1 MIRINLHD
9 YRYELTKIE
18 IQKRLIKCFVIII
31 AVIVLIVGSWLWEQF
46 RLDSIK
52 RETSKVQSEV
62 AALQGQVK
70 RVNAMKAKQNRMEN
84 IITRIEDLREQQLP
98 VGRIISDLN
107 STIPEG
113 LWLSSIVQK
122 GSNGLRS
129 MKVPVIMFDDPAKKK
144 NKRKSRKKGLTPAKD
159 FMEISGYALTEKEV
173 LEYIKRLQQLSY
185 YETTFLYRSSQL
197 LIEGQ
202 SVYKFIIYCYMPG
215 KRKPLK

>member
-31 AVIVLIVGSWLWEQF
+31 AAIVLIVGSWLWEQF

-98 VGRIISDLN
+98 AGRIISDLN
-107 STIPEG
+107 IAIPEG

-122 GSNGLRS
+122 SSNGLRS

-173 LEYIKRLQQLSY
+173 LEYMKRLQQLSY

-197 LIEGQ
+197 LLEGQ

-215 KRKPLK
+215 KKKAG

>member
-31 AVIVLIVGSWLWEQF
+31 AAIVLIVGSWLWEQI

-70 RVNAMKAKQNRMEN
+70 RVNAMKAKQNRMES

-98 VGRIISDLN
+98 AGRIVSDLN
-107 STIPEG
+107 IAIPEG

-122 GSNGLRS
+122 SSNGLRS

-173 LEYIKRLQQLSY
+173 LEYMKRLQQLSY

-197 LIEGQ
+197 LLEGQ

-215 KRKPLK
+215 KKKAA

>member
-1 MIRINLHD
+1 
-9 YRYELTKIE
+9 
-18 IQKRLIKCFVIII
+18 VIII
-31 AVIVLIVGSWLWEQF
+31 AAIVLIVGSWLWEQV

-98 VGRIISDLN
+98 AGRIVSDLN
-107 STIPEG
+107 IAIPEG

-129 MKVPVIMFDDPAKKK
+129 MKVPVIMFDDPSKKK

-173 LEYIKRLQQLSY
+173 LEYMKRLQQLSY

-215 KRKPLK
+215 KKKAG

>member
-31 AVIVLIVGSWLWEQF
+31 AAIVLIVGSWLWEQF

-98 VGRIISDLN
+98 AGRIISDLN
-107 STIPEG
+107 IAIPEG

-173 LEYIKRLQQLSY
+173 LEYMKRLQQLSY

-215 KRKPLK
+215 KKKAA

>member
-31 AVIVLIVGSWLWEQF
+31 AAIVLIVGSWLWGQF

-52 RETSKVQSEV
+52 TETSKVQSEV
-62 AALQGQVK
+62 AALQGQGK
-70 RVNAMKAKQNRMEN
+70 RVNAMKAKHNRMEN

-98 VGRIISDLN
+98 AGRIISDLN
-107 STIPEG
+107 IAIPEG

-173 LEYIKRLQQLSY
+173 LEYMKRLQQLSY

-197 LIEGQ
+197 LLEGQ

-215 KRKPLK
+215 KKKAA

>member
-31 AVIVLIVGSWLWEQF
+31 AAIILIVGSWSWEQV

-70 RVNAMKAKQNRMEN
+70 RVNAMKAKQKRMKN

-98 VGRIISDLN
+98 AGRIVSDLN
-107 STIPEG
+107 VAIPEG

-122 GSNGLRS
+122 GLNGLRS

-144 NKRKSRKKGLTPAKD
+144 NKRKIRKKGLTPAKD

-173 LEYIKRLQQLSY
+173 LEYMKRLKQISY
-185 YETTFLYRSSQL
+185 YETTFLYRSSHL
-197 LIEGQ
+197 LLEGQ

-215 KRKPLK
+215 KKKAA

>member
-31 AVIVLIVGSWLWEQF
+31 AAIVLIVGSWLWEQV

-98 VGRIISDLN
+98 AGRIISDLN
-107 STIPEG
+107 IAIPEG

-129 MKVPVIMFDDPAKKK
+129 MKVPVIMFDDPSKKK

-173 LEYIKRLQQLSY
+173 LEYMKRLQQLSY

-215 KRKPLK
+215 KKKAG

>member
-31 AVIVLIVGSWLWEQF
+31 AAIVLIVGSWLWEQF

-98 VGRIISDLN
+98 AGRIISDLN
-107 STIPEG
+107 IAIPEG

-173 LEYIKRLQQLSY
+173 LEYMKRLQQLSY

-197 LIEGQ
+197 LLEGQ
-202 SVYKFIIYCYMPG
+202 SVYKFIIYCYMPV
-215 KRKPLK
+215 KKKAA

>member
-31 AVIVLIVGSWLWEQF
+31 AAIVLIVGSWLWEQV

-70 RVNAMKAKQNRMEN
+70 RVNAMKAKKNRMEN

-98 VGRIISDLN
+98 AGRIISDLN
-107 STIPEG
+107 IAIPEG

-173 LEYIKRLQQLSY
+173 LEYMKRLQQLSY

-197 LIEGQ
+197 LFEGQ

-215 KRKPLK
+215 KKKAA

>member
-31 AVIVLIVGSWLWEQF
+31 AAIVLIVGSWLWEQV

-98 VGRIISDLN
+98 AGRIISDLN
-107 STIPEG
+107 IAIPEG

-144 NKRKSRKKGLTPAKD
+144 NKRKIRKKGLAPAKD

-173 LEYIKRLQQLSY
+173 LEYMKRLQQLSY

-197 LIEGQ
+197 LLEGQ

-215 KRKPLK
+215 KKKVA

>member
-18 IQKRLIKCFVIII
+18 IQKWLIKCFVIII
-31 AVIVLIVGSWLWEQF
+31 AAIVLIVGSWLWEQL

-84 IITRIEDLREQQLP
+84 IITRIEGLREQQLP

-107 STIPEG
+107 IAIPEG

-129 MKVPVIMFDDPAKKK
+129 MKVPVIMFDDPVKKK

-173 LEYIKRLQQLSY
+173 LEYVKRLQQLSY
-185 YETTFLYRSSQL
+185 YETTFLYRSSHL
-197 LIEGQ
+197 LLEGQ

-215 KRKPLK
+215 KKKAA

>member
-18 IQKRLIKCFVIII
+18 IQKRLIKCFLIVI
-31 AVIVLIVGSWLWEQF
+31 AAIVLIVGSWLWEQV
-46 RLDSIK
+46 RLDLIK

-70 RVNAMKAKQNRMEN
+70 RINAMKAKQNRMEN

-98 VGRIISDLN
+98 AGRIISDLN
-107 STIPEG
+107 IAIPEG

-173 LEYIKRLQQLSY
+173 LEYMKRLQQLSY

-197 LIEGQ
+197 LLEGQ

-215 KRKPLK
+215 KNKPLK

>member
-31 AVIVLIVGSWLWEQF
+31 AAIVLIVGSWLWEQF

-98 VGRIISDLN
+98 AGRIVSDLN
-107 STIPEG
+107 IAIPEG

-129 MKVPVIMFDDPAKKK
+129 MKVPVIMFDDPSKKK

-173 LEYIKRLQQLSY
+173 LEYMKRLQQLSY

-197 LIEGQ
+197 LLEGQ

-215 KRKPLK
+215 KKKAG

>member
-31 AVIVLIVGSWLWEQF
+31 AAIVLIVGSWLWEQF

-98 VGRIISDLN
+98 AGRIVSDLN
-107 STIPEG
+107 IAIPEG

-122 GSNGLRS
+122 ASNGLRS
-129 MKVPVIMFDDPAKKK
+129 MKVPVIMFDDPSKKK

-173 LEYIKRLQQLSY
+173 LEYMKRLQQLSY

-197 LIEGQ
+197 LLECQ

-215 KRKPLK
+215 KKKAA

>member
-31 AVIVLIVGSWLWEQF
+31 AAIVLIVGSWLWEQF

-98 VGRIISDLN
+98 AGRIVSDLN
-107 STIPEG
+107 IAIPEG

-129 MKVPVIMFDDPAKKK
+129 MKVPVIMFDDPSKKK

-173 LEYIKRLQQLSY
+173 LEYMKRLQQLSY

-215 KRKPLK
+215 KKKAA

>member
-18 IQKRLIKCFVIII
+18 IQKRLIKCLVIII
-31 AVIVLIVGSWLWEQF
+31 AAILLIVGSWLWEQV
-46 RLDSIK
+46 RLDLIK
-52 RETSKVQSEV
+52 REMSKVQSEV

-98 VGRIISDLN
+98 AGRIVSDLN
-107 STIPEG
+107 IAIPEG

-129 MKVPVIMFDDPAKKK
+129 MKVPVIMFDDPVKKK
-144 NKRKSRKKGLTPAKD
+144 KKRKSRKKDLRQSKD
-159 FMEISGYALTEKEV
+159 FMEVSGYALTEKEV
-173 LEYIKRLQQLSY
+173 VEYMKKLQKLSY
-185 YETTFLYRSSQL
+185 YETIFLYRSVQL

-215 KRKPLK
+215 AKKAA

>member
-31 AVIVLIVGSWLWEQF
+31 AAIVLIVGSWLWEQF

-70 RVNAMKAKQNRMEN
+70 RVNAMKAKQNRMEI

-98 VGRIISDLN
+98 AGRIISDLN
-107 STIPEG
+107 IAIPEG

-129 MKVPVIMFDDPAKKK
+129 MKVPVIMFDDPSKKK

-173 LEYIKRLQQLSY
+173 LEYMKRLQQLSY

-215 KRKPLK
+215 KKKAG

>member
-31 AVIVLIVGSWLWEQF
+31 AAIVLIVGSWLWEQV

-98 VGRIISDLN
+98 AGRIVSDLN
-107 STIPEG
+107 IAIPEG

-122 GSNGLRS
+122 VSNGLRS

-173 LEYIKRLQQLSY
+173 LEYMKRLQQLSY
-185 YETTFLYRSSQL
+185 YETTFLYRSVQL
-197 LIEGQ
+197 LLEGQ

-215 KRKPLK
+215 KKKAA

>member
-18 IQKRLIKCFVIII
+18 IQKRLIKCFAIII
-31 AVIVLIVGSWLWEQF
+31 AAIVLIIGSWLWEQF

-98 VGRIISDLN
+98 AGRIISDLN
-107 STIPEG
+107 IAIPEG

-173 LEYIKRLQQLSY
+173 LEYMKRLQQLSY

-197 LIEGQ
+197 LLEGQ

-215 KRKPLK
+215 KKKAG

>member
-31 AVIVLIVGSWLWEQF
+31 AAIVLIVGSWLWEQV

-70 RVNAMKAKQNRMEN
+70 RVNAMKAKQNRMKN

-98 VGRIISDLN
+98 AGRIVSDLN
-107 STIPEG
+107 IAIPEG

-122 GSNGLRS
+122 GSNGLQS
-129 MKVPVIMFDDPAKKK
+129 MKVPVIMFDDPSKKK

-159 FMEISGYALTEKEV
+159 FREISGYALTEKEV
-173 LEYIKRLQQLSY
+173 LEYMKRLQQLSY

-215 KRKPLK
+215 KKKAG

>member
-1 MIRINLHD
+1 
-9 YRYELTKIE
+9 
-18 IQKRLIKCFVIII
+18 
-31 AVIVLIVGSWLWEQF
+31 
-46 RLDSIK
+46 
-52 RETSKVQSEV
+52 VQSEV

-70 RVNAMKAKQNRMEN
+70 RVNAMKAKQNRMEI

-98 VGRIISDLN
+98 AGRIISDLN
-107 STIPEG
+107 IAIPEG

-173 LEYIKRLQQLSY
+173 LEYMKRLQQLSY

-215 KRKPLK
+215 KKKAG

>member
-18 IQKRLIKCFVIII
+18 IQKRFIKCFVIII
-31 AVIVLIVGSWLWEQF
+31 AAIVLIVGSWSWEQV
-46 RLDSIK
+46 RLDLIK

-70 RVNAMKAKQNRMEN
+70 RINAMKAKQNRMEN
-84 IITRIEDLREQQLP
+84 IITRIEGLREQQLP
-98 VGRIISDLN
+98 AGRIVSDLN
-107 STIPEG
+107 IVIPEG

-144 NKRKSRKKGLTPAKD
+144 NKRKSRKKGLTTAKD

-173 LEYIKRLQQLSY
+173 LEYMKRLQQLSY

-197 LIEGQ
+197 LLEGQ
-202 SVYKFIIYCYMPG
+202 SVYKFIIYCYMPE
-215 KRKPLK
+215 KKKAA

>member
-18 IQKRLIKCFVIII
+18 IQKRLIKCFLIII
-31 AVIVLIVGSWLWEQF
+31 AAIVLIVGSWLWEQV

-98 VGRIISDLN
+98 AGRIVSDLN
-107 STIPEG
+107 IAIPEG

-129 MKVPVIMFDDPAKKK
+129 MKVPVIMFDDPSKKK

-173 LEYIKRLQQLSY
+173 LEYMKRLQQLSY

-215 KRKPLK
+215 KKKAG

>member
-31 AVIVLIVGSWLWEQF
+31 AAIVLIVGSWLWEQF

-70 RVNAMKAKQNRMEN
+70 RVNAMKAKQNRMKN

-98 VGRIISDLN
+98 AGRIISDLN
-107 STIPEG
+107 IAIPEG

-173 LEYIKRLQQLSY
+173 LEYMKRLQQLSY

-215 KRKPLK
+215 KKKAG

>member
-31 AVIVLIVGSWLWEQF
+31 AAIVLIIGSWLWEQV

-98 VGRIISDLN
+98 AGRIISDLN
-107 STIPEG
+107 IAIPEG

-144 NKRKSRKKGLTPAKD
+144 NKRKSRKKGLTPEKD

-173 LEYIKRLQQLSY
+173 LEYMKRLQQLSY

-197 LIEGQ
+197 LLEGQ

-215 KRKPLK
+215 KKKAA

>member
-31 AVIVLIVGSWLWEQF
+31 AAIVLIVGSWLWEQV

-98 VGRIISDLN
+98 AGRIVSDLN
-107 STIPEG
+107 IAIPEG

-122 GSNGLRS
+122 SSNGLRS

-173 LEYIKRLQQLSY
+173 LEYMKRLQQLSY

-197 LIEGQ
+197 LLEGQ

-215 KRKPLK
+215 KKKAA

>member
-18 IQKRLIKCFVIII
+18 IQKRLIKCFVITI
-31 AVIVLIVGSWLWEQF
+31 AAIVLIVGSWLWEQV

-98 VGRIISDLN
+98 AGRIVSDLN
-107 STIPEG
+107 IAIPEG

-122 GSNGLRS
+122 SSNGLRS
-129 MKVPVIMFDDPAKKK
+129 MKVPVIMFDDPSKKK
-144 NKRKSRKKGLTPAKD
+144 NKRRSRKKGLTPAKD

-173 LEYIKRLQQLSY
+173 LEYMKRLQQLSY

-215 KRKPLK
+215 KKKAA

>member
-31 AVIVLIVGSWLWEQF
+31 AAIVLIIGSWLWEQF

-52 RETSKVQSEV
+52 RETSKVQSEI

-98 VGRIISDLN
+98 AGRIVSDLN
-107 STIPEG
+107 IAIPEG

-122 GSNGLRS
+122 SSNGLRS

-173 LEYIKRLQQLSY
+173 LEYMKRLQQLSY
-185 YETTFLYRSSQL
+185 YDTTFLYRSAQL
-197 LIEGQ
+197 LLEGQ
-202 SVYKFIIYCYMPG
+202 SVYKFIIYCYMPEKKKAG
-215 KRKPLK
+215 

>member
-31 AVIVLIVGSWLWEQF
+31 AAIVLIVGSWLWEQV
-46 RLDSIK
+46 RLDSLK

-70 RVNAMKAKQNRMEN
+70 RINAMKAKQNRMEN

-98 VGRIISDLN
+98 AGRIISDLN
-107 STIPEG
+107 IAIPEG

-129 MKVPVIMFDDPAKKK
+129 MKVPVIMFDDPGKKK

-173 LEYIKRLQQLSY
+173 LEYMKRLQQLSY

-197 LIEGQ
+197 LLEGQ

-215 KRKPLK
+215 KKKAA

>member
-31 AVIVLIVGSWLWEQF
+31 AAIVLIVGSWLWEQI

-98 VGRIISDLN
+98 AGRIISDLN
-107 STIPEG
+107 IAIPEG

-129 MKVPVIMFDDPAKKK
+129 MKVPVIMFDDPSKKK

-173 LEYIKRLQQLSY
+173 LEYMKRLQQLSY

-197 LIEGQ
+197 LLEGQ

-215 KRKPLK
+215 KKKAG

>member
-18 IQKRLIKCFVIII
+18 IQKRLIKCLVIII
-31 AVIVLIVGSWLWEQF
+31 AAIVLIVGSWLWEQV
-46 RLDSIK
+46 RLDLIK
-52 RETSKVQSEV
+52 REMSKVQSEV

-98 VGRIISDLN
+98 AGRIVSDLN
-107 STIPEG
+107 IAIPEG

-129 MKVPVIMFDDPAKKK
+129 M
-144 NKRKSRKKGLTPAKD
+144 
-159 FMEISGYALTEKEV
+159 
-173 LEYIKRLQQLSY
+173 
-185 YETTFLYRSSQL
+185 
-197 LIEGQ
+197 
-202 SVYKFIIYCYMPG
+202 
-215 KRKPLK
+215 

>member
-31 AVIVLIVGSWLWEQF
+31 AAIVLIVGSWLWEQV

-70 RVNAMKAKQNRMEN
+70 RVNAMKAKQNRMKN

-98 VGRIISDLN
+98 AGRIVSDLN
-107 STIPEG
+107 IAIPEG

-144 NKRKSRKKGLTPAKD
+144 NKRKSRKKGLRQEKD
-159 FMEISGYALTEKEV
+159 FMEVSGYALTEKEV
-173 LEYIKRLQQLSY
+173 LEYMKRLQQLSY

-197 LIEGQ
+197 LLEGQ

-215 KRKPLK
+215 KKKAA

>member
-31 AVIVLIVGSWLWEQF
+31 AAIVLIVGSWLWEQV

-70 RVNAMKAKQNRMEN
+70 RVNAMKAKKNRMEN

-98 VGRIISDLN
+98 AGRIISDLN
-107 STIPEG
+107 IAIPEG

-173 LEYIKRLQQLSY
+173 LEYMKRLQQLSY

-197 LIEGQ
+197 LLEGQ

-215 KRKPLK
+215 KKKAG

>member
-31 AVIVLIVGSWLWEQF
+31 AAIVLIVGSWLWEQF

-98 VGRIISDLN
+98 AGRIISDLN
-107 STIPEG
+107 IAIPEG

-129 MKVPVIMFDDPAKKK
+129 MKVPVIMFDDPSKKK

-173 LEYIKRLQQLSY
+173 LEYMKRLQQLSY

-197 LIEGQ
+197 LLEGQ

-215 KRKPLK
+215 KKKAG

>member
-31 AVIVLIVGSWLWEQF
+31 AAIVLIVGSWLWEQL

-70 RVNAMKAKQNRMEN
+70 RVNAMKAKKNRMEN
-84 IITRIEDLREQQLP
+84 IITRIEGLREQQLP
-98 VGRIISDLN
+98 VGIIISDLN
-107 STIPEG
+107 IAIPEG

-122 GSNGLRS
+122 GSNALRS
-129 MKVPVIMFDDPAKKK
+129 MNVPVIMFDDPIKKK

-173 LEYIKRLQQLSY
+173 LEYVKRLQQLSY
-185 YETTFLYRSSQL
+185 YETTFLYRSSHL
-197 LIEGQ
+197 LLEGQ

-215 KRKPLK
+215 KKKAA